1 MLENAQLLNELNRI
15 ASAAG
20 REIMT
25 VYTRTGDVVFS
36 EKADASPLTEA
47 DTRANTLICQE
58 LQMLTPL
65 IPIVSEEGELPAFAQ
80 RQQWS
85 EYWLI
90 DPLDG
95 TKEFINKNGEFT
107 VNIALIRA
115 GIPVMGV
122 VHAPVTGVTWL
133 GVIGLG
139 AWKQSEGGEL
149 ENIRTRAL
157 SSDFAQTTLAVL
169 ASRRHG
175 EQALEALLKD
185 LAGTFKHVELGN
197 MGSSLKFCALAEG
210 KADLYPRLAPTSE
223 WDTAAA
229 QAVLEAAG
237 GMVVKTDLTPLL
249 YNSKAD
255 ILNPSFFAVGDPR
268 IDWET
273 LLHSVN
279 R

>member
-1 MLENAQLLNELNRI
+1 MLENAQLLNELSRI

-20 REIMT
+20 REIMA
-25 VYTRTGDVVFS
+25 VYARTGDVVFS

-47 DTRANTLICQE
+47 DTRANTLICRE

-65 IPIVSEEGELPAFAQ
+65 IPILSEEGELPAFTQ

-95 TKEFINKNGEFT
+95 TKEFISKNGEFT

-115 GIPVMGV
+115 GVPAMGV
-122 VHAPVTGVTWL
+122 VHAPVTGTTWL

-139 AWKQSEGGEL
+139 AWKQLEGGAL

-157 SSDFAQTTLAVL
+157 ASDSTQSTLAVL

-175 EQALEALLKD
+175 EQALEALLED
-185 LAGTFKHVELGN
+185 LRKSFKHVELGN

-237 GMVVKTDLTPLL
+237 GRVMKTDLTPLL

-273 LLHSVN
+273 LLHSVHH
-279 R
+279 